1 MFASKKKIKIKN
13 KLKINKIFKFSKI
26 DHIKL
31 KHLFNYQYPKKSIS
45 YLENRF
51 IKHPIYKYH
60 IYSVQNKKG
69 KCLCVFRIVRHKNKN
84 IIRIVDYIGSNDFI
98 KHLREF
104 YINILEKYN
113 AKYLDFY
120 SYGLPNSK
128 LKKSGLNNKEDFK
141 NLIIPNHF
149 EPFEN
154 KNIDIFIAYQS
165 KYNKNVN
172 IRLFKADSDMDR
184 PHYTS

>member
-1 MFASKKKIKIKN
+1 M
-13 KLKINKIFKFSKI
+13 
-26 DHIKL
+26 
-31 KHLFNYQYPKKSIS
+31 
-45 YLENRF
+45 
-51 IKHPIYKYH
+51 
-60 IYSVQNKKG
+60 
-69 KCLCVFRIVRHKNKN
+69 CVFRIVRHKNKN

-120 SYGLPNSK
+120 SYGLPNSI